1 MVERRANVRHPRL
14 KSASIVFNRLGSV
27 MTCRLRNISENGAC
41 LVIDENAFVPAQF
54 KLMAEGHMRPCAV
67 AWRRPD
73 RIGVKYQ

>member
-1 MVERRANVRHPRL
+1 
-14 KSASIVFNRLGSV
+14 

-54 KLMAEGHMRPCAV
+54 KLMAEGHMRPCTV